1 MQGMTRVLLGVA
13 LALWSATLL
22 AEGVVQNLAGT
33 LSVQRPDGTV
43 RLLSEKSVVN
53 EGDTLTTEKE
63 TYAQIRF
70 TDGGNV
76 TLRPNTQVKLEN
88 YKYSAAE
95 PEKDSFVFALLKG
108 GLRSV
113 TGLIGKRANRD
124 AYKLRTSTSTIGIR
138 GTDYAAVE
146 VPPGTPAPPGVY
158 VTVADGQVALLSGG
172 VEQLV
177 GAGQTG
183 YSSSS
188 NVPPQLVPPPPSL
201 PKVTPPPTFAATAP
215 PSITISGNTT
225 SLLGPS
231 NTVSVVGTACE

>member
-1 MQGMTRVLLGVA
+1 MQGMTRVLLGMV

-43 RLLSEKSVVN
+43 RLLSEKSIVN
-53 EGDTLTTEKE
+53 EGDTVTTEKE
-63 TYAQIRF
+63 TYAQIKF
-70 TDGGNV
+70 SDGGNL
-76 TLRPNTQVKLEN
+76 TLRPNTQIKLES

-95 PEKDSFVFALLKG
+95 PDKDSFVFSLLKG
-108 GLRSV
+108 GMRAV

-124 AYKLRTSTSTIGIR
+124 AYRLRTSTSTIGIR

-158 VTVADGQVALLSGG
+158 VTVAEGQVALLSGG

-201 PKVTPPPTFAATAP
+201 PKVTPPPSFTAAAP
-215 PSITISGNTT
+215 PTISISGNTT
-225 SLLGPS
+225 NLLGQTS
-231 NTVSVVGTACE
+231 TVSVVGTACE